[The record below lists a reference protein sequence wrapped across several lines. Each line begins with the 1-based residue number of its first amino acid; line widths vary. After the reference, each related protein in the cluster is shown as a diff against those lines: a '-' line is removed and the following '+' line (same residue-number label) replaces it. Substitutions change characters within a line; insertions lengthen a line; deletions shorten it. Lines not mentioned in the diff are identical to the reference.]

1 MKVMHANALRAL
13 ACGLMMAVVTFTS
26 VVADP
31 LGAPTGAVVLTIAGQ
46 IQNSNADQGQAAFD
60 LAMLEALPAQSFETT
75 TPWTDGKQKFTGVA
89 LKDLLATL
97 GASGARAHAV
107 ATNQYEVT
115 FPLSDVT
122 DHGGIIAYRQN
133 DAALPADKGPLWI
146 VFPYDNDPKLLEDR
160 FQSASIWN
168 LASLTIN

>member
-1 MKVMHANALRAL
+1 MKMMHAQVLRGL
-13 ACGLMMAVVTFTS
+13 AFGVGLMTAVVT
-26 VVADP
+26 VAVADP
-31 LGAPTGAVVLTIAGQ
+31 LGAPTGAVVLTVAGQ
-46 IQNSNADQGQAAFD
+46 IKESNAAEGQAQFD

-75 TPWTDGKQKFTGVA
+75 TPWTDGPQKFTGIA
-89 LKDLLATL
+89 LKDLLAAL
-97 GASGARAHAV
+97 GASGARAHAI

-115 FPLSDVT
+115 FPMSDVI
-122 DHGGIIAYRQN
+122 DNGGIVAYRQN